1 MPKSR
6 SNGSAAAA
14 AAAKAATK
22 APPSQAVQQ
31 QRLRPVYVALDNHN
45 FTKVLKLTTAE
56 PACQWDLTKALR
68 IIALDR
74 SGRKREALGLLRDVL
89 GHGCYEELEDR
100 LIQMD
105 VGLPQV
111 STSAGGSAG
120 VGGVGA
126 AANTSSG
133 GGKSSKG
140 GKKGKGKK
148 GGSAAPSSSSSAAA
162 GAKSDNMHA
171 VDYVDLLDEPPWKR
185 RMLRQKKKAESSL
198 KDGIDTNEANIIVD
212 DVSAH
217 DCLSF
222 RSSTFVS
229 LLPLL
234 PCEMIPVH
242 IGRCYL
248 CPLC

>member
-14 AAAKAATK
+14 AKAATQ

-89 GHGCYEELEDR
+89 GHGCYEELEDC

-111 STSAGGSAG
+111 PTSAGGSAG
-120 VGGVGA
+120 VGGAGA
-126 AANTSSG
+126 GAKSSV

-140 GKKGKGKK
+140 GKKGRGKK
-148 GGSAAPSSSSSAAA
+148 GGTSSSSAAAA

-171 VDYVDLLDEPPWKR
+171 VDYVDLLDVPPWKR
-185 RMLRQKKKAESSL
+185 RMLRQKKKAEYSL
-198 KDGIDTNEANIIVD
+198 KDGIGIDTNEANIIVD

-217 DCLSF
+217 DFLSF

-242 IGRCYL
+242 TGRCYL
-248 CPLC
+248 CPLF